1 MAWALFEKL
10 KYKSFNAQ
18 IRRSVKMVNHI
29 FDTYKNYF
37 MPHGKNIFKTEYDM
51 DMAKMCAYP
60 SSKYVFTT
68 LEICAAVLCIVYTY
82 WYTNYRIRSS
92 RLKV

>member
-1 MAWALFEKL
+1 MVWELFEKL

-18 IRRSVKMVNHI
+18 SRRSVEMVNHI

-68 LEICAAVLCIVYTY
+68 LEMCFALLCGMSTD
-82 WYTNYRIRSS
+82 WSSKYRIRSEQF
-92 RLKV
+92 KC